1 MLSLT
6 SDALILEFKTTT
18 AMIKCFSTICHSEF
32 WQNVTQM
39 SIATSLTTVGY
50 FQIGAVLLAPKHD
63 AFSMANFAIKPT
75 SKIEIEKSFFTLN
88 CTIKSQYFRNI
99 SIVTIQ

>member
-6 SDALILEFKTTT
+6 LSSLMLELKTAT
-18 AMIKCFSTICHSEF
+18 AMIKCFSTICQSEF

-39 SIATSLTTVGY
+39 SIATSMTTVGY
-50 FQIGAVLLAPKHD
+50 FQIGAALFTPKHD
-63 AFSMANFAIKPT
+63 TFSMANFAMKPT
-75 SKIEIEKSFFTLN
+75 SKIEIEKSFFYSN
-88 CTIKSQYFRNI
+88 CTIRSQYFRKI